1 MTNEVVACM
10 TVKNKYL
17 KGLNTGDVDPD
28 TIWEQMKEEYEEAGI
43 QKIIDEKQK
52 QLDAWLAENK

>member
-1 MTNEVVACM
+1 MC
-10 TVKNKYL
+10 NKYL

>member
-1 MTNEVVACM
+1 M
-10 TVKNKYL
+10 KNKYE

-52 QLDAWLAENK
+52 QLDEWLAGR